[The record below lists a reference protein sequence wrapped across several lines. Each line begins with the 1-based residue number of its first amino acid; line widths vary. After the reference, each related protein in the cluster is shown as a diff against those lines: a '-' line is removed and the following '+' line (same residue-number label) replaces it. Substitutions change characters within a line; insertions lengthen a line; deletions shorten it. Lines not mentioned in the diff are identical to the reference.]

1 MKETDNPDKV
11 LPLYLASAS
20 PRRKQL
26 VEQMGL
32 RCLVVR
38 VDADEPMDQDI
49 SAHTLAENLAARK
62 MNACREQHPDLFDRG
77 WILTA
82 DTLISLDDH
91 KLGKPADRE
100 EAGAMLGRLQGRSH
114 QVITAFSIYSPLTR
128 ECVTESESTDVI
140 FSPMD
145 DGEIASYL
153 DTGEWRGV
161 AGAYRIQ
168 EQGGKYISSIKG
180 CFYNVMGLP
189 INRIYGMLSRL
200 NFSA

>member
-1 MKETDNPDKV
+1 MKDSELSGKPR
-11 LPLYLASAS
+11 PLYLASAS

-26 VEQMGL
+26 VDQMGL
-32 RCLVVR
+32 ECIVVK

-49 SAHTLAENLAARK
+49 SAHTLAENLADRK
-62 MNACREQHPDLFDRG
+62 MDACRSQRPHLFEKG

-100 EAGAMLGRLQGRSH
+100 EARIMLERLQGRSH
-114 QVITAFSIYSPLTR
+114 QVITAFSLYSPLTR
-128 ECVTESESTDVI
+128 GCVTESESTDVI

-189 INRIYGMLSRL
+189 INRIYGMLCRL
-200 NFSA
+200 NFPA

>member
-1 MKETDNPDKV
+1 MST
-11 LPLYLASAS
+11 LYLASSS

-32 RCLVVR
+32 ECIVVR
-38 VDADEPMDQDI
+38 VDADEPMDQETP
-49 SAHTLAENLAARK
+49 AHILAENLADRK
-62 MNACREQHPDLFDRG
+62 MDACRHQHPELFEKG

-82 DTLISLDDH
+82 DTLISMDDH
-91 KLGKPADRE
+91 KIGKPADRE
-100 EAGAMLGRLQGRSH
+100 DARLMIEKLQGRSH
-114 QVITAFSIYSPLTR
+114 QVITAFSIYSPISQKR
-128 ECVTESESTDVI
+128 ITESESTDVI
-140 FSPMD
+140 FSPMSRHEID
-145 DGEIASYL
+145 DYL
-153 DTGEWRGV
+153 DTMEWQGV

-189 INRIYGMLSRL
+189 INRIYGMLSKL

>member
-1 MKETDNPDKV
+1 MNQI
-11 LPLYLASAS
+11 YLASAS

-26 VEQMGL
+26 VRQMGL
-32 RCLVVR
+32 ECIVVK
-38 VDADEPMDQDI
+38 VEADEPMDQDI
-49 SAHTLAENLAARK
+49 SAHTLAENLADRK
-62 MNACREQHPDLFDRG
+62 MNACRLQHAGLFEKG

-91 KLGKPADRE
+91 KLGKASDRE
-100 EAGAMLGRLQGRSH
+100 EAAKMLEKLQGRSH
-114 QVITAFSIYSPLTR
+114 QVITAFSIYSPMTK
-128 ECVTESESTDVI
+128 ESITESESTDVI

-145 DGEIASYL
+145 RREIETYL
-153 DTGEWRGV
+153 DTGEWEGV

-189 INRIYGMLSRL
+189 INRIYGILSRL

>member
-1 MKETDNPDKV
+1 MNKTI
-11 LPLYLASAS
+11 YLASAS

-32 RCLVVR
+32 ECIVVK
-38 VDADEPMDQDI
+38 VDADEPMDQEI
-49 SAHTLAENLAARK
+49 SAHTLAENLADRK
-62 MNACREQHPDLFDRG
+62 MDACRLQHPELLKKG

-91 KLGKPADRE
+91 KLGKPADRK
-100 EAGAMLGRLQGRSH
+100 EAALMIERLQGRSH
-114 QVITAFSIYSPLTR
+114 QVITAFSIYSPVSG
-128 ECVTESESTDVI
+128 ESITESESTDVI
-140 FSPMD
+140 FSPMNK
-145 DGEIASYL
+145 GEIESYL
-153 DTGEWRGV
+153 NTEEWLGV

-189 INRIYGMLSRL
+189 INRIYGILSRL